1 MGALDEQM
9 KEIRAM
15 LEAKERPE
23 DDDDDYGLEEDSDE
37 DIKERINSLEK
48 MMQENTAML
57 EKKI

>member
-23 DDDDDYGLEEDSDE
+23 DDDDDYGLEEDSVE